1 MVKSKDVNDKDAF
14 PDDKKQIYL
23 QRLYRTIDRCTQLN
37 KGDYIMF
44 HNPKKSSQVELHQK
58 NM

>member
-1 MVKSKDVNDKDAF
+1 MVKPKSGKNKDEF
-14 PDDKKQIYL
+14 PDDKKQLYL

-44 HNPKKSSQVELHQK
+44 HNPKKSSQVELHQA